1 MRVLLLKDVYK
12 LGHAGD
18 IKKVADGYGRNF
30 LIPQRLATLATTAAV
45 KQAETLRQNAA
56 ITRSKLN
63 AELSGVAEKLN
74 GLVLTFAVKAGETG
88 KLYGSVTTA
97 QITDEIKKVSG
108 LVVERRN
115 VGHQPLR
122 EIGEFKVPVRLTT
135 DLIPTITVILFREG
149 EARKTVEAAP
159 APAAAAAEAP
169 AAEAEAEM
177 PAAEVAAEA
186 EAEMPAAEAG
196 A

>member
-1 MRVLLLKDVYK
+1 
-12 LGHAGD
+12 GHAGD

-30 LIPQRLATLATTAAV
+30 LIPQRLATLATSAAV

-74 GLVLTFAVKAGETG
+74 GLTLTFAVKAGETG

-108 LVVERRN
+108 LEVERRN

-122 EIGEFKVPVRLTT
+122 EIGTFKIPVRLTT
-135 DLIPTITVILFREG
+135 DLIPSITVVLFREG

-159 APAAAAAEAP
+159 AAEAP
-169 AAEAEAEM
+169 VAEAAPEAPVAEGE
-177 PAAEVAAEA
+177 AAPEAAVET
-186 EAEMPAAEAG
+186 EAG
-196 A
+196 E

>member
-30 LIPQRLATLATTAAV
+30 LIPQRLATLATAAAV

-56 ITRSKLN
+56 IARSKLN

-88 KLYGSVTTA
+88 KLYGSITTA
-97 QITDEIKKVSG
+97 QITEEIKKVSG
-108 LVVERRN
+108 LEIERRN

-122 EIGEFKVPVRLTT
+122 EVGEFKVPVRLTT
-135 DLIPTITVILFREG
+135 DLIPTVTVILHREG
-149 EARKTVEAAP
+149 EARKVVEPAP
-159 APAAAAAEAP
+159 APAPVAEAEAEVAEAP
-169 AAEAEAEM
+169 AAEEAAAGAEA
-177 PAAEVAAEA
+177 
-186 EAEMPAAEAG
+186 
-196 A
+196 

>member
-159 APAAAAAEAP
+159 APAAAVEAP

>member
-56 ITRSKLN
+56 IARQKLN

-74 GLVLTFAVKAGETG
+74 GLTITFAVKAGETG

-97 QITDEIKKVSG
+97 QITDAIKKVSG
-108 LVVERRN
+108 LAIERRN

-135 DLIPTITVILFREG
+135 DLIPTVTVVLFREG
-149 EARKTVEAAP
+149 ENRKTVEAAP
-159 APAAAAAEAP
+159 AAAAEAP
-169 AAEAEAEM
+169 AAEA
-177 PAAEVAAEA
+177 V
-186 EAEMPAAEAG
+186 AEMPAAEAE
-196 A
+196 

>member
-30 LIPQRLATLATTAAV
+30 LIPQRLATLATAAAV

-63 AELSGVAEKLN
+63 AELAGVAEKLN
-74 GLVLTFAVKAGETG
+74 GLVLTFAVKAGDTG
-88 KLYGSVTTA
+88 KLYGSVTTG

-108 LVVERRN
+108 LEIERRN

-135 DLIPTITVILFREG
+135 DLIPTVTVILHREG
-149 EARKTVEAAP
+149 EARKTVEP
-159 APAAAAAEAP
+159 APAAAEAP
-169 AAEAEAEM
+169 AAEAVAET
-177 PAAEVAAEA
+177 PAEA
-186 EAEMPAAEAG
+186 EAPAAEEA
-196 A
+196 AA